1 MMRRPLARGLLIG
14 LGLGLALG
22 ALLAVGLTVAVATSA
37 SRSATPYRAGF
48 SDRGLS
54 PACRVLDGR
63 RIVVEFTIDP
73 LDEHAGLLGV
83 MWDGRP
89 VPWRVIPLGDGIR
102 PGEDP
107 VTPLEVPDEASSRR
121 VEIGEPRTVLV
132 VAPLPGG
139 EMLRSLTLVWTSGRP
154 RSLQDVVI
162 GARVGGGACSIAGVT

>member
-1 MMRRPLARGLLIG
+1 MTLRPLARGMLIG

-22 ALLAVGLTVAVATSA
+22 ALVAVALTVGLATSA

-73 LDEHAGLLGV
+73 LDERAGLLGV
-83 MWDGRP
+83 MWDGRA

-107 VTPLEVPDEASSRR
+107 VTPLEVPENASTRR

-132 VAPLPGG
+132 AVPLPGD
-139 EMLRSLTLVWTSGRP
+139 EMLRSLTLVWTSGEP

-162 GARVGGGACSIAGVT
+162 GARVIAGACSIAGVT